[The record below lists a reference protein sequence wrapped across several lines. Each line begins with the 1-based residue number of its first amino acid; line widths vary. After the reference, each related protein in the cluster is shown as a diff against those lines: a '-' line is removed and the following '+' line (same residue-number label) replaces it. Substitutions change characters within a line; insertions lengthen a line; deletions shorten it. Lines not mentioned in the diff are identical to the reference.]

1 MTARSVLRFRSNE
14 SRFSWRDM
22 HDSSQPPPVV
32 PQGPY
37 KNVFDI
43 SYYSR
48 DSRRRMTKEQVDPTI
63 AVDDDLPPT
72 PGRPLTVT
80 YLGLAGDYDISN

>member
-1 MTARSVLRFRSNE
+1 
-14 SRFSWRDM
+14 
-22 HDSSQPPPVV
+22 
-32 PQGPY
+32 
-37 KNVFDI
+37 
-43 SYYSR
+43 
-48 DSRRRMTKEQVDPTI
+48 MTKEQVDPTI